1 MKIGKEGK
9 ILQYSVPNYSES
21 LFLVLYIFCAV
32 VFLACD
38 NSTESDDHFT
48 ENDAPNTIR
57 ISRVTIHDL
66 LFSWELSL
74 SRSSLKDSIDI
85 EHSTST
91 SSYFLIKTIPAALTQ
106 TILPGPF
113 DTTLT
118 YYFRLRLRT
127 PEGTSPY
134 SEVVSYNIAQEN
146 RAAAAGGALVL
157 VQGGTYAMG
166 SPEGEGDFDER
177 PQHTVTL
184 SPYRIG
190 ITEVSRALWR
200 EVVQWKQGNTT
211 EPLDPDPSLFKNS
224 DDAPVE
230 RVSWE
235 EVQMW
240 LGYLNEKAGITIP
253 GRKYRL
259 PTEAEWEYAAR
270 GGGGEWLYSG
280 SDMVETVA
288 WYVGNSGGATH
299 TTGTKG
305 PNELGLYD
313 MSGNVWEWCG
323 DRYGRYESGAQRDPT
338 GPADAPYRI
347 VRGGSWLLSHGS
359 ARVRNRNF
367 NPPAWRG
374 SCTGF
379 RLAKGV

>member
-1 MKIGKEGK
+1 MIVKMKSFLMGLPI
-9 ILQYSVPNYSES
+9 I
-21 LFLVLYIFCAV
+21 FALVLP
-32 VFLACD
+32 ACD
-38 NSTESDDHFT
+38 NSAESDDRLK
-48 ENDAPNTIR
+48 EIVAPISIR
-57 ISRVTIHDL
+57 ITGYSNLGISV
-66 LFSWELSL
+66 SWEVKNSAA
-74 SRSSLKDSIDI
+74 SSIDSIDI
-85 EHSTST
+85 EQSIN
-91 SSYFLIKTIPAALTQ
+91 SSAYLLVKTFTATLAQ
-106 TILPGPF
+106 TTLPGPF

-166 SPEGEGDFDER
+166 SPEGEGEFDER
-177 PQHTVTL
+177 PQHTITL

-190 ITEVSRALWR
+190 VTEVTRKLWR
-200 EVVQWKQGNTT
+200 EVVHWKQGSATT
-211 EPLDPDPSLFKNS
+211 PLDPDPSSFKNS

-240 LGYLNEKAGITIP
+240 LGYLNEKAGITLQS
-253 GRKYRL
+253 RKYRL

-270 GGGGEWLYSG
+270 GGGGAELYSG
-280 SDMVETVA
+280 SDTVDTVA
-288 WYVGNSGGATH
+288 WYAGNSGGATH
-299 TTGTKG
+299 TAGTKR
-305 PNELGLYD
+305 PNALGLYD
-313 MSGNVWEWCG
+313 MSGNVWEWCS
-323 DRYGRYESGAQRDPT
+323 DRYGRYESGAQRDPA
-338 GPADAPYRI
+338 GPSDAPYCI